1 MAQAEESGSGS
12 RIHGCQTGLETVP
25 MSMHGD
31 QLQRTPL
38 YHSHVRIG
46 ASMTAFAG
54 WEMPLKYS
62 GMHDECMIVRNSAG
76 IFDVSHMGQILVS
89 GRNCLELLEYSS
101 PGNIAGLEDGKML
114 YAVLCNEHGGTL
126 DDLTVYRLSSKEYLL
141 IVNAGRIQFDEAWLL
156 ELARKFS
163 GVEIRNLS
171 DGKGMLAVQG
181 PQAEG
186 LMSSLGGNHLRDLQY
201 FGFCSVDIEGEEALV
216 SRSGYT
222 GEDGFELICESE
234 SLSKIWSS
242 LRNYGAHPCG
252 LGARDVL
259 RTEMGYCLYGQELD
273 QNKSPLEAGLSWTL
287 KLDKE
292 DDFIGK
298 NALLIKKKERTYRSL
313 VGFSM
318 LERAIP
324 RPGYTVCNCRGEEI
338 GTVSSGTYSPSLEAG
353 IGLAFVEPGF
363 KKRGT
368 ALKIDMRGKLRR
380 AKVVRLPFVASK
392 VRK

>member
-1 MAQAEESGSGS
+1 MVQAEGSGSGS
-12 RIHGCQTGLETVP
+12 RIQSCQTRLEIVP
-25 MSMHGD
+25 MFMNSD
-31 QLQRTPL
+31 KLQRTPL
-38 YHSHVRIG
+38 YPSHVRSG
-46 ASMTAFAG
+46 ASMTVFAG

-62 GMHDECMIVRNSAG
+62 GMHDECMVVRNSAG

-89 GRNCLELLEYSS
+89 GRNGQELLEYSS
-101 PGNIAGLEDGKML
+101 PGNIAGLENGKMM
-114 YAVLCNEHGGTL
+114 YAVLCNEHGGIL
-126 DDLTVYRLSSKEYLL
+126 DDLTVYRLSTKEYLL
-141 IVNAGRIQFDEAWLL
+141 IVNAGRTQFDEAWLL
-156 ELARKFS
+156 ELAKQFS
-163 GVEIRNLS
+163 GVEICNLS

-186 LMSSLGGNHLRDLQY
+186 LMSSICGNHLRNLHY

-222 GEDGFELICESE
+222 GEDGFELICESD
-234 SLSKIWSS
+234 SLRKIWSA
-242 LRNYGAHPCG
+242 LQNYGAHPCG

-287 KLDKE
+287 NLDKE
-292 DDFIGK
+292 DNFIGK
-298 NALLIKKKERTYRSL
+298 NALLIKKKEGSYRRL
-313 VGFSM
+313 VGFRM
-318 LERAIP
+318 LERSIP
-324 RPGYTVCNCRGEEI
+324 RPGYTVCNCREEEI

-353 IGLAFVEPGF
+353 IGLAFVEPRF
-363 KKRGT
+363 KKRGA

-392 VRK
+392 VKK